1 MFCPNVDTR
10 FIALYGNPL
19 KQTLSPLLHNTVFE
33 SKKMN
38 NLYYPL
44 EIQSFDDLSK
54 ALKTMH

>member
-1 MFCPNVDTR
+1 MFYPNADTKYVV
-10 FIALYGNPL
+10 IYGNPL

-44 EIQSFDDLSK
+44 EIQS
-54 ALKTMH
+54 

>member
-1 MFCPNVDTR
+1 MFYPNADTKYVV
-10 FIALYGNPL
+10 IYGNPL